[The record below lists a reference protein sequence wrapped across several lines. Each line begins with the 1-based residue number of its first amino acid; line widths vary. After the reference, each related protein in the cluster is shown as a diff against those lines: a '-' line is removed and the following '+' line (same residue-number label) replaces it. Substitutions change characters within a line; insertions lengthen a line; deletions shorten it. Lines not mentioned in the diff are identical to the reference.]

1 MALCRDNELTVLN
14 GRTKGEPNGAIT
26 FERVANRATLD
37 YAIASWDCQADMKV
51 IQEAWAYSDHAALDV
66 ALTLAAPT
74 IVSQDHTVLVLAVSC
89 LLYSQKRVFI
99 ILERQSTQTCN
110 NLVRV

>member
-14 GRTKGEPNGAIT
+14 GRTKGDPTGAIT

-74 IVSQDHTVLVLAVSC
+74 IVSQDHTVLTSASSLLPFVLTEEGLHNFREA
-89 LLYSQKRVFI
+89 
-99 ILERQSTQTCN
+99 EHP
-110 NLVRV
+110 NLQ